1 MPASTSSGRDF
12 LIFKPRPHAGH
23 RFVPQSSV
31 QLSCRITA
39 NFDSVLQIYS
49 DSTVVT
55 KTAISAGPHLLRLV
69 FDSGDVNFN
78 YIDFKLKV

>member
-1 MPASTSSGRDF
+1 LR
-12 LIFKPRPHAGH
+12 L
-23 RFVPQSSV
+23 
-31 QLSCRITA
+31 
-39 NFDSVLQIYS
+39 LQIYS

-69 FDSGDVNFN
+69 FNSGDVNFN